1 MQYLLKIN
9 NSDFDEL
16 QFRAVDWLDSKLNY
30 VEFDL
35 QRFAAEDEGRTEDPT
50 ERRKRE
56 EREKGNIPKSQDLPG
71 ALIMLGGTVML
82 FLFASFMV
90 ERIFQMFRLY
100 LTRISSIGSAFGQEE
115 VYIIMKDL
123 FFQTGMIIFPV
134 LGLALVLGVVGNVI
148 QVGLVFTLQ
157 PLEFKLERLIPDF
170 KRVLPVR
177 RNFVN
182 LLKVLGQ
189 VFVIG
194 LLTYFVIID
203 DLIPMLQTSGME
215 LRGVIS
221 VFGSIAFKLLIATGI
236 LLLLIS
242 IPDYFYQRF
251 EYLENLKMNISDV
264 RRELKEDVGDPLLRQ
279 RQRERAMQ
287 MRQNKQMLDEVPRAD
302 VVITNPTHFAVA
314 LAYDPLMAAA
324 PVVIAKGQDSFALM
338 IRRIAREN
346 DVHIEENPPLARA
359 LYDQVEVGAEIPEN
373 FYRSI
378 VLILQKLQRFQ
389 RMAR

>member
-182 LLKVLGQ
+182 LLKVQGQ

>member
-1 MQYLLKIN
+1 MEDLKKIT
-9 NSDFDEL
+9 SDDFDEL
-16 QFRAVDWLDSKLNY
+16 QCRAIDWLDSKLSL

-100 LTRISSIGSAFGQEE
+100 LTRISSIGTAFGQEE

-134 LGLALVLGVVGNVI
+134 LGLALVLGVVGNII

-314 LAYDPLMAAA
+314 LAYDPVMAAA